1 MQLIMHCV
9 IWQKNC
15 IRSYN
20 TYLFTVTTRK
30 CNALKHMT
38 NSWSQYYNAFELV
51 TIISEK
57 THYNVRLNIYIMHY
71 TWRLQLKCHPK
82 QNKIDQMHPKI
93 MHNPWKFRC
102 EGPQIKLDWSWS
114 KSKCCI
120 IYFLMFILFFS
131 IKLLI
136 YFFFMQK

>member
-1 MQLIMHCV
+1 MHCV
-9 IWQKNC
+9 ISQKNC

-57 THYNVRLNIYIMHY
+57 MHYNVRYEYLYNALYVKA
-71 TWRLQLKCHPK
+71 L
-82 QNKIDQMHPKI
+82 
-93 MHNPWKFRC
+93 
-102 EGPQIKLDWSWS
+102 IKVSS
-114 KSKCCI
+114 KT
-120 IYFLMFILFFS
+120 
-131 IKLLI
+131 
-136 YFFFMQK
+136 QK